1 MSEKNKIVITLNYEV
16 LNADHEDLR
25 AFLNSHLEGS
35 PTHVVLD
42 LKEVQVLT
50 SIALGALVAFANRLR
65 SQGMKLETINVS
77 PKLLEIIK
85 LVSLDQALGIQ

>member
-1 MSEKNKIVITLNYEV
+1 MSGKERVVISLNYEV
-16 LNADHEDLR
+16 LNGDHEDLR

-35 PTHVVLD
+35 PSLVVLD
-42 LKEVQVLT
+42 LQEVQVLT

-65 SQGMKLETINVS
+65 SQGTRLETVNVS

-85 LVSLDQALGIQ
+85 IVSLDQTLGIR